1 MTSLLTWL
9 IGRLPIGWLQ
19 LQHNRTRLLS
29 AVGGVTFANVL
40 IFMQLGFMGAL
51 FESSVKAHR
60 SWNADIVIASSDFRS
75 IRELN
80 PLPRARMFQALSVPG
95 VASAECLYVAPKTW
109 TDPATGDT
117 TTFRVTGVRP
127 EAQAFVDE
135 RIQSQL
141 HRLTEADV
149 ALVDEGARQFN
160 PTIAQDIASQGKHR
174 VEIAG
179 HTIDLR
185 GMFHQGA
192 SFDADGALIV
202 SDLTFFRLLP
212 QFNPGTPSFILVK
225 CESGANVEQVTEE
238 INKSFSEDDARAF
251 TLQGIV
257 LAEQAYQRKQTPVGF
272 VFSFGIVIGII
283 VGMVMVYQVLTTDV
297 QDHLPEYAT
306 IKAIGYSSWYF
317 LSIVFEEALSLAI
330 LGFIPGLAI
339 SLVLYEVA
347 AQATALPITMPLT
360 RPLMVSGFTL
370 LMCTISGALATRR
383 LAHADPADLF

>member
-1 MTSLLTWL
+1 MTAILTWL

-60 SWNADIVIASSDFRS
+60 SWDADIVIASSDFRS

-80 PLPRARMFQALSVPG
+80 PLPRARMYQALGVPG
-95 VASAECLYVAPKTW
+95 VAGAECLYVAPKTW
-109 TDPATGDT
+109 TDPETGDT

-127 EAQAFVDE
+127 EAQVFVDE

-141 HRLTEADV
+141 HRLFEADT
-149 ALVDEGARQFN
+149 ALVDEGSRAFN
-160 PTIAQDIASQGKHR
+160 PVISANINTHGKHR
-174 VEIAG
+174 IEIAG
-179 HTIDLR
+179 HTVDLR
-185 GMFHQGA
+185 GLFHQGA
-192 SFDADGALIV
+192 SFDADGALVV

-212 QFNPGTPSFILVK
+212 QFQPGTPTFILVK
-225 CESGANVEQVTEE
+225 CEPGSDIEQVAAA
-238 INKSFSEDDARAF
+238 INRSFSEQDSRAF
-251 TLQGIV
+251 TLPEIV

-306 IKAIGYSSWYF
+306 FKAIGYSSWFF
-317 LSIVFEEALSLAI
+317 LSVVFEEALSLAL
-330 LGFIPGLAI
+330 LGFIPGLGI
-339 SLVLYEVA
+339 SLVLYHVA
-347 AQATALPITMPLT
+347 AEATALPITMPWT

-383 LAHADPADLF
+383 LAQADPADLF

>member
-1 MTSLLTWL
+1 MTTLLTWL
-9 IGRLPIGWLQ
+9 LGRLPIGWLQ

-149 ALVDEGARQFN
+149 ALVDEGSRQFN
-160 PTIAQDIASQGKHR
+160 PTIAQDIVSQGKHR

-212 QFNPGTPSFILVK
+212 QFNPGTPSFVLVK
-225 CESGANVEQVTEE
+225 CEPGANIEQVKDE
-238 INKSFSEDDARAF
+238 INRSFSEDDARAF

-257 LAEQAYQRKQTPVGF
+257 LAEQAYQRRQTPVGF

-306 IKAIGYSSWYF
+306 FKAIGYSSWYF

-347 AQATALPITMPLT
+347 AEATALPISMPLT